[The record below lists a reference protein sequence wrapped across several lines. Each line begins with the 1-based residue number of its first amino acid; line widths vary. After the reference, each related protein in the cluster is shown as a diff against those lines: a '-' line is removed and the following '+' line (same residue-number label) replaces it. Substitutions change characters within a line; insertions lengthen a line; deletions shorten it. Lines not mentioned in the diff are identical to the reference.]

1 MAEEI
6 RAKVVIDNKDAKK
19 KLDNLKKS
27 STDLKSEIKGSVD
40 NMGAFG
46 ITVGSVKNSFNALG
60 KSIKLA
66 GNSLKGSFIG
76 MGRIF
81 GVMFGGKTAAGAK
94 MLFKV
99 IKAGI
104 ASTGIGLLVVALGS
118 IITYLTQTKKGA
130 ELISVAFK
138 GVGAA
143 ISVITD
149 RISAIGGAIIK
160 VFKGDFKGAAEDAKN
175 AVTGLGDE
183 IRNETIAAIELG
195 KAFNAL
201 KDSNRE
207 LNVETAARRSE
218 IEALKLIAEDVTK
231 SEQERLEAAEEAFKI
246 ENDLLVKRVANA
258 EEALRIRKEEN
269 ALGQSMAED
278 LDAEA
283 QLEIDL
289 SNIKQESVTK
299 QIELNN
305 KINAIKR
312 EAEAKELQRLQ
323 EIKAKRLEVLNAD
336 LALAKQNRNM
346 REQIMLAGIEDE
358 EKREL
363 RALELK
369 FKRMEEEIDR
379 SKASDEKKEE
389 SALQLFKQMM
399 HEREKIKQKFRDKEQ
414 QGEDELQAMRDEVFL
429 MNIANA
435 EERALK
441 ELDIKMQAELRAVE
455 GTENAEEKKLLIK
468 QKYTKLR
475 NDLTI
480 TEAQFTMDSAM
491 ASADV
496 VAGYLSMSAGKHVEG
511 TKQWKNLKIAESLI
525 TGIQSGINAFN
536 SAAQI
541 PIIGP
546 VLAPIAAAAALGM
559 MQQNISK
566 IKSTPIPEEKLAA
579 GGIVGG
585 MGTGTSDSVR
595 ARLSK
600 GETVINA
607 NSSKMFLPLLSQI
620 NAAGGGDDFAPT
632 GNTAQQNEG
641 GEQVLKAYV
650 LADDMSQNQDRLNK
664 IRRRSSL

>member
-6 RAKVVIDNKDAKK
+6 RLKIVADSKAAEQSIKKVAKSTEDLNAEAKDAIG
-19 KLDNLKKS
+19 NFSVMGVSVNGVKS
-27 STDLKSEIKGSVD
+27 
-40 NMGAFG
+40 AFG
-46 ITVGSVKNSFNALG
+46 KVIPMAKA
-60 KSIKLA
+60 
-66 GNSLKGSFIG
+66 
-76 MGRIF
+76 
-81 GVMFGGKTAAGAK
+81 MFTT
-94 MLFKV
+94 
-99 IKAGI
+99 IKAGLI
-104 ASTGIGLLVVALGS
+104 STGIGALVVAVGS
-118 IITYLTQTKKGA
+118 LVAYFTQTKKGA
-130 ELISVAFK
+130 EILSVAFK

-183 IRNETIAAIELG
+183 IRKETVAAIELG

-201 KDSNRE
+201 RDSNRE

-231 SEQERLEAAEEAFKI
+231 SEQERLSAAEEAFKI
-246 ENDLLVKRVANA
+246 ENDLLAKRVANA
-258 EEALRIRKEEN
+258 EEALRIKREEN
-269 ALGQSMAED
+269 ALGESMAED

-289 SNIKQESVTK
+289 FNIKQESITK

-305 KINAIKR
+305 KINGIKR
-312 EAEAKELQRLQ
+312 EAEAKEKAAADEAIKLAEEEAARKKEIADQEEADRIALQ
-323 EIKAKRLEVLNAD
+323 EKRAEEAD
-336 LALAKQNRNM
+336 QLRVRQEELALM
-346 REQIMLAGIEDE
+346 SIE
-358 EKREL
+358 
-363 RALELK
+363 
-369 FKRMEEEIDR
+369 
-379 SKASDEKKEE
+379 
-389 SALQLFKQMM
+389 
-399 HEREKIKQKFRDKEQ
+399 
-414 QGEDELQAMRDEVFL
+414 
-429 MNIANA
+429 NA
-435 EERALK
+435 QERALQ
-441 ELDIKMQAELRAVE
+441 ELEFQMEAELRAVE
-455 GTENAEEKKLLIK
+455 GAENAEQQKYLIK
-468 QKYTKLR
+468 QKYSKLR
-475 NDLTI
+475 NDLTA
-480 TEAQFTMDSAM
+480 TEAQFTMQSAM

-496 VAGYLSMSAGKHVEG
+496 IAGYLSMSAGKHVEG
-511 TKQWKNLKIAESLI
+511 TKQWKNLKIAESVI

-546 VLAPIAAAAALGM
+546 VMAPIAAAAALGM

-566 IKSTPIPEEKLAA
+566 IKATEIPEQKLAA

-585 MGTGTSDSVR
+585 MGTGTSDSIR
-595 ARLSK
+595 TRLSK

-650 LADDMSQNQDRLNK
+650 LADDMSKNQDRLNK